1 VYQPNEAVDPAL
13 EKNTTAFEFI
23 REHRP
28 ANMNKEPALVLE
40 RTPAPSQAARSD
52 DQGTSLSKSDLQF
65 YNRLRKYPV
74 ALLKQF
80 AYKNAPEEAG
90 KEPEKPL
97 VISQKGLR
105 AQKQMLLKRKKD
117 MLTKL
122 NPSFETRLRLYER
135 GVDVDFG
142 APVGPLSGGTVYREM
157 KEMVEETEK
166 AVLSKHGKKQQSFF
180 DIE

>member
-1 VYQPNEAVDPAL
+1 
-13 EKNTTAFEFI
+13 
-23 REHRP
+23 
-28 ANMNKEPALVLE
+28 
-40 RTPAPSQAARSD
+40 
-52 DQGTSLSKSDLQF
+52 
-65 YNRLRKYPV
+65 
-74 ALLKQF
+74 
-80 AYKNAPEEAG
+80 
-90 KEPEKPL
+90 
-97 VISQKGLR
+97 
-105 AQKQMLLKRKKD
+105 MLLKRQKD